1 MLGEKLG
8 EFQGKVTGQ
17 RIRPAEGA
25 NPKTETSFEISGTLL
40 GIDAT
45 MMGTYWTTV
54 RSDGLLYGRVPDA
67 GDPLNPGW
75 GHWDVDRRWSGQ
87 VYGAGLCGE
96 LPGCGLLSN
105 GPPTTCPARASRR
118 AV

>member
-17 RIRPAEGA
+17 RILPTEGA
-25 NPKTETSFEISGTLL
+25 NPKTGTSFEISGTLL

-54 RSDGLLYGRVPDA
+54 RSDGLLYG
-67 GDPLNPGW
+67 
-75 GHWDVDRRWSGQ
+75 
-87 VYGAGLCGE
+87 E
-96 LPGCGLLSN
+96 
-105 GPPTTCPARASRR
+105 CPMQGIL
-118 AV
+118 